1 MKKVTAVKRIKVE
14 LLHEQMEKALTE
26 FYGLTYRADDGS
38 IILLVGD
45 DEDEAV
51 VLDIVD
57 QHDHTGLTDNEIAE
71 KAEND
76 ADIATVLAAD
86 AVVLGSVDPVEIL
99 EARIVRLETYIRQL
113 QK

>member
-14 LLHEQMEKALTE
+14 LLHEQMEKNLAE
-26 FYGLTYRADDGS
+26 FYGLVYRGLD
-38 IILLVGD
+38 ITILVGD

-57 QHDHTGLTDNEIAE
+57 RHDNTALTDSEIAE
-71 KAEND
+71 KAEDD